1 MTEPR
6 ENWPASGGSKVK
18 VKINAR
24 KNTRTTMANRRMK
37 TLIFGCVFFTAVALP
52 TVAHAQKPV
61 PLVIQGG
68 TLIDAT
74 GRTPIENAVIV
85 VEGERIKAVGKRG
98 EVAVPRNA
106 RVIDVNGKTIL
117 PGLIDGHC
125 HLLDFMGEIY
135 LHLGITTCPDITQND
150 DEWTLAQRDGT
161 NLGKIRGPRIW
172 STGARLVGPPPDW
185 ALRGERGY
193 LIKTPEEAVAA
204 VRKKKAGGIEII
216 KFNEYVSPDAIKAG
230 AAEANRLG
238 LPVTCHCL
246 DVFLAA
252 EAGFAGVE
260 HHWAPGMTSIGD
272 VKKRW
277 EIHERR
283 MTGKINTADLSY
295 FYEPENF
302 DKIVK
307 AMVEKNVSWSPTIAT
322 WYRPLSP
329 SVARFKERELS
340 ILDRKE
346 AQYLPGV
353 LREQALGQYER
364 YAKFPPERLNNAR
377 EGYKKIADLIRRFV
391 QAGGIIRA
399 GSDPNNG
406 LPGLGVHQELVMFV
420 EAGLAPTQA
429 LQAATI
435 NVAKTFR
442 KDKDFGTVEPG
453 KVADLIAV
461 DGDPL
466 KDIWATQNVKL
477 VVLGGKIV
485 DQEFHANH
493 KNPIPAIRAWRAT
506 PQEIEIAP
514 RSVVQGAGATTV
526 KIATRRGFDRFH
538 KATLAGKELE
548 TRFISPSELEATIPP
563 QMTKAV
569 GTYPIVVVGQGD
581 FASKSAPAYFI
592 VTFKP

>member
-1 MTEPR
+1 MPTHL
-6 ENWPASGGSKVK
+6 SKFFIV
-18 VKINAR
+18 
-24 KNTRTTMANRRMK
+24 
-37 TLIFGCVFFTAVALP
+37 GCALFTALALP
-52 TVAHAQKPV
+52 TLGHAQKAA

-74 GRTPIENAVIV
+74 GRAPIEDAVIV
-85 VEGERIKAVGKRG
+85 VDGERIKTVGKRG

-106 RVIDVNGKTIL
+106 HVIDAKGKTIL

-172 STGARLVGPPPDW
+172 STGARLVGPPPPW

-193 LIKTPEEAVAA
+193 LIKTPEDAIAA
-204 VRKKKAGGIEII
+204 VRKKKAEGIEII
-216 KFNEYVSPDAIKAG
+216 KFNEYVSPEAIKAG
-230 AAEANRLG
+230 AEEAHRLG
-238 LPVTCHCL
+238 LPITCHCL

-277 EIHERR
+277 EIHEQR

-295 FYEPENF
+295 YYEPENF

-307 AMVEKNVSWSPTIAT
+307 AMVEKNVSWAPTIAT

-346 AQYLPGV
+346 ANYLPGV
-353 LREQALGQYER
+353 LREQALRQYER

-377 EGYKKIADLIRRFV
+377 EGYKKIEDLIRRFV

-406 LPGLGVHQELVMFV
+406 LPGLGVHQEIVMFV
-420 EAGLAPTQA
+420 EAGLTPMQA
-429 LQAATI
+429 IQAATI
-435 NVAKTFR
+435 NVAKAFR

-453 KVADLIAV
+453 KIADIIVV

-466 KDIWATQNVKL
+466 KDVWATQNVKL

-485 DQEFHANH
+485 DHEFHANH
-493 KNPIPAIRAWRAT
+493 KNPIPAVRAWRAT
-506 PQEIEIAP
+506 PQEIEISP
-514 RSVVQGAGATTV
+514 RAVTQGSGSATIKVT
-526 KIATRRGFDRFH
+526 ARRGFDRFH

-548 TRFISPSELEATIPP
+548 TRFVSPTELAAVVPAQLIK
-563 QMTKAV
+563 QV
-569 GTYPIVVVGQGD
+569 GTYPVVVIGQGD
-581 FASKSAPAYFI
+581 YASKSAPAYFI
-592 VTFKP
+592 VSFRK

>member
-1 MTEPR
+1 
-6 ENWPASGGSKVK
+6 
-18 VKINAR
+18 
-24 KNTRTTMANRRMK
+24 
-37 TLIFGCVFFTAVALP
+37 
-52 TVAHAQKPV
+52 
-61 PLVIQGG
+61 
-68 TLIDAT
+68 
-74 GRTPIENAVIV
+74 
-85 VEGERIKAVGKRG
+85 
-98 EVAVPRNA
+98 
-106 RVIDVNGKTIL
+106 
-117 PGLIDGHC
+117 
-125 HLLDFMGEIY
+125 
-135 LHLGITTCPDITQND
+135 
-150 DEWTLAQRDGT
+150 
-161 NLGKIRGPRIW
+161 
-172 STGARLVGPPPDW
+172 
-185 ALRGERGY
+185 
-193 LIKTPEEAVAA
+193 
-204 VRKKKAGGIEII
+204 VRKKKAAGIEII
-216 KFNEYVSPDAIKAG
+216 KFNEYVSPDVIKAG

-260 HHWAPGMTSIGD
+260 HHWAMGMTSIGD

-295 FYEPENF
+295 FYEAENF

-329 SVARFKERELS
+329 SVGRFKERELS

-353 LREQALGQYER
+353 LREQALGQHER
-364 YAKFPPERLNNAR
+364 YAKFPAERLNNAR
-377 EGYKKIADLIRRFV
+377 AGYKKIEDLIRRFV

-420 EAGLAPTQA
+420 EAGLTPMQA

-442 KDKDFGTVEPG
+442 KEKDYGTVEPG
-453 KVADLIAV
+453 KVADLVAV
-461 DGDPL
+461 EGDPL
-466 KDIWATQNVKL
+466 KEIWATQNVKL

-485 DQEFHANH
+485 DQNFHANH
-493 KNPIPAIRAWRAT
+493 KNPIPAVRPWRAT

-514 RSVVQGAGATTV
+514 RSLVQGSGATTV
-526 KIATRRGFDRFH
+526 KITARRGFDRFH

-548 TRFISPSELEATIPP
+548 TRFVSSSELEAIIPP

-592 VTFKP
+592 VTFKR

>member
-1 MTEPR
+1 MTKP
-6 ENWPASGGSKVK
+6 S
-18 VKINAR
+18 
-24 KNTRTTMANRRMK
+24 MK
-37 TLIFGCVFFTAVALP
+37 TLIFGCVFSIAAALP
-52 TVAHAQKPV
+52 TAGHAQKTV
-61 PLVIQGG
+61 ALVIQGG

-74 GRTPIENAVIV
+74 GRPPLENAVIV
-85 VEGERIKAVGKRG
+85 VEGERVKAVGKRG

-106 RVIDVNGKTIL
+106 RVIDVGGKTIL

-172 STGARLVGPPPDW
+172 STGARLVGPAPDW

-193 LIKTPEEAVAA
+193 LIKTPEDAVAA
-204 VRKKKAGGIEII
+204 VRKKKAEGIEII
-216 KFNEYVSPDAIKAG
+216 KFNEYVSADAIKAG

-260 HHWAPGMTSIGD
+260 HHWSLGMTSIGD

-307 AMVEKNVSWSPTIAT
+307 ALVEKNVSWAPTIAT

-346 AQYLPGV
+346 AHYLPGV

-377 EGYKKIADLIRRFV
+377 EGYKKLEDLMRRFV

-406 LPGLGVHQELVMFV
+406 LPGLGVHQEMAMFV
-420 EAGLAPTQA
+420 EAGLTPMQA

-485 DQEFHANH
+485 DHDFHANH
-493 KNPIPAIRAWRAT
+493 KNPIPAIRPWRAT

-526 KIATRRGFDRFH
+526 KITTRRGFDRFH
-538 KATLAGKELE
+538 KATLADKELE

-569 GTYPIVVVGQGD
+569 GTYPIVVVGKGD
-581 FASKSAPAYFI
+581 SASKSAPAYFI
-592 VTFKP
+592 VAFKR

>member
-1 MTEPR
+1 MTTQR
-6 ENWPASGGSKVK
+6 
-18 VKINAR
+18 R
-24 KNTRTTMANRRMK
+24 KFLLVA
-37 TLIFGCVFFTAVALP
+37 CAFFVAIVLP
-52 TVAHAQKPV
+52 TLARAQKPV
-61 PLVIQGG
+61 PLVILGG

-74 GRTPIENAVIV
+74 GRPPLENAVIV

-98 EVAVPRNA
+98 EVAVPRGA
-106 RVIDVNGKTIL
+106 RIIDVKGKTIV

-125 HLLDFMGEIY
+125 HLLDFVGELY

-161 NLGKIRGPRIW
+161 NLGKIHGPRIW
-172 STGARLVGPPPDW
+172 STGARLVGPPPAW

-193 LIKTPEEAVAA
+193 LIKTPEDSVAA
-204 VRKKKAGGIEII
+204 VRKKKAEGIEII
-216 KFNEYVSPDAIKAG
+216 KFNEYVSPEAIKAG
-230 AAEANRLG
+230 AEEANRLG

-260 HHWAPGMTSIGD
+260 HHWGPGMTSIGD

-277 EIHERR
+277 EIHQQR
-283 MTGKINTADLSY
+283 MTRKINTADLSY
-295 FYEPENF
+295 YYEPENF

-340 ILDRKE
+340 ILDKKE
-346 AQYLPGV
+346 AHYLPGV

-364 YAKFPPERLNNAR
+364 YAKFAPERLNNAR
-377 EGYKKIADLIRRFV
+377 EGYKKIEDLIRRFV

-406 LPGLGVHQELVMFV
+406 LPGLGVHQEMVMFV
-420 EAGLAPTQA
+420 EAGLTPMQA
-429 LQAATI
+429 LQSATI
-435 NVAKTFR
+435 NVARAFR

-453 KVADLIAV
+453 KIADIIVV

-466 KDIWATQNVKL
+466 KDIWATQNVKT
-477 VVLGGKIV
+477 VVLGGKVV
-485 DQEFHANH
+485 DHDFHANYR
-493 KNPIPAIRAWRAT
+493 NPIPAIRAWRAT
-506 PQEIEIAP
+506 PQEIEISP
-514 RSVVQGAGATTV
+514 RAVTQGSGA
-526 KIATRRGFDRFH
+526 ATIKVTARRGFDRFH
-538 KATLAGKELE
+538 RVMINGKEVA
-548 TRFISPSELEATIPP
+548 TRFVNATELEAIVPP
-563 QMTKAV
+563 QMTRDA
-569 GTYPIVVVGQGD
+569 GSYPVMVVGQGD
-581 FASKSAPAYFI
+581 SASKSAPSYLI
-592 VTFKP
+592 VSFKN